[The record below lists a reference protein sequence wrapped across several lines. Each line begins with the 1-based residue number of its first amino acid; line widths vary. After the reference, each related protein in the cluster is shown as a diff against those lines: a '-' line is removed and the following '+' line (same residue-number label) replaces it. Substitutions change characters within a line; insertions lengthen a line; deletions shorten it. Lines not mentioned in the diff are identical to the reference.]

1 MPVSK
6 TKKLLALIFL
16 VATISGRAASA
27 PAALFQ
33 HRGAA
38 RPTATPSSKPIP
50 HSVNFRD
57 VPGRGLLVRT
67 WVNGAGP
74 FNFAIDTGAGA
85 TLLSPRVAEAAHVRR
100 DNGRASPVGGLSG
113 ATRMAYHALIETFAI
128 GDPDNQLVGS
138 REVMI
143 TSGLP
148 NDLDGVFDPTD
159 ALSPLGY
166 TIDIPRREFVPF
178 DPSVEPV
185 RKNQTFGEGTV
196 VAWLR
201 EGQGRRPFVMLDNG
215 NRALLDTGSSLGLA
229 VPDRNAD
236 PRKPAR
242 VARDVGG
249 GQVSTRRGSTSI
261 SIGSLTLQRIPT
273 DFISGS
279 DPDTPVLLGLAA
291 LRPFRLR
298 FDPVHRLIEISAD
311 SSSPRN

>member
-1 MPVSK
+1 M
-6 TKKLLALIFL
+6 IC
-16 VATISGRAASA
+16 GRAAPA
-27 PAALFQ
+27 QAALFQ
-33 HRGAA
+33 HRGTQRSPA
-38 RPTATPSSKPIP
+38 RTTPTTIP
-50 HSVNFRD
+50 HSVSFRD

-67 WVNGAGP
+67 WINGVGP

-85 TLLSPRVAEAAHVRR
+85 TLLSPRVAEAAHVSR
-100 DNGRASPVGGLSG
+100 DSGRTSSVGGLTG
-113 ATRMAYHALIETFAI
+113 ATRTAYHALIQSFAI
-128 GDPDNQLVGS
+128 GDMENQLPGS

-143 TSGLP
+143 TGGLP
-148 NDLDGVFDPTD
+148 ADLDGVLDPTE

-166 TIDIPRREFVPF
+166 TIDIPGHEFVVF
-178 DPSVEPV
+178 DANLAPLS
-185 RKNQTFGEGTV
+185 KKQTAGEGTV

-215 NRALLDTGSSLGLA
+215 DRALLDTGSSLGLA

-236 PRKPAR
+236 PRKPAH

-279 DPDTPVLLGLAA
+279 EPDAPVLLGLAA
-291 LRPFRLR
+291 LRPFRLT
-298 FDPVHRLIEISAD
+298 FDPLHRLIEITAGSA
-311 SSSPRN
+311 SRRN